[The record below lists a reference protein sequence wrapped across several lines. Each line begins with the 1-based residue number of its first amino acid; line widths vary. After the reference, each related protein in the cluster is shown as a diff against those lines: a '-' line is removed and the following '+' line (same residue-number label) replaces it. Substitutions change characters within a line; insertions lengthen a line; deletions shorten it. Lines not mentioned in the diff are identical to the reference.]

1 MTSPEVL
8 HKSPV
13 SAPSRWRNSD
23 QRWGG
28 VSVLL
33 HWSMALTVI
42 GLFALGLWMTSLSY
56 YDPWYKQGPNIH
68 KAIGVLLFV
77 ALLMRMIWRWFDHTP
92 APLSSHTALERK
104 GAHAA
109 HLALYV
115 GLLAVMV
122 SGYLISTAD
131 GRAVDVFGLFEV
143 PATVSGLKNQ
153 EDIAGLVHFWL
164 AIGLIG
170 VAVLH
175 AGAALKHHVL
185 DKDATLLRML
195 GRSSHPQTSSLD
207 K

>member
-1 MTSPEVL
+1 MTSPEAL
-8 HKSPV
+8 QNSSPP
-13 SAPSRWRNSD
+13 STSRWRNSD

-28 VSVLL
+28 VSVIL
-33 HWSMALTVI
+33 HWSMALTVV

-56 YDPWYKQGPNIH
+56 YDPWYKQGPTLH

-77 ALLMRMIWRWFDHTP
+77 VLLVRMAWRWLDHTP
-92 APLSSHTALERK
+92 APLTSHTVFERK

-109 HLALYV
+109 HLALYA

-143 PATVSGLKNQ
+143 PATVSGLKKQ
-153 EDIAGLVHFWL
+153 EDIAGLVHLWL
-164 AIGLIG
+164 AVGLIG
-170 VAVLH
+170 IAVLH

-195 GRSSHPQTSSLD
+195 GRSSHSRSHE